1 MGRTVTR
8 PGARDGSIDRG
19 GAVAAAIS
27 AMLYGSSYVAT
38 ALALRAFTPLGAG
51 ALRGLLGGLLLGAL
65 LLLPAAVA
73 HRPGGLTTGALARL
87 AVLGA
92 LAGPIFVIGMNTAV
106 ALAGATI
113 TAFVAGLYAVLVA
126 ALGVPLLGE
135 RLERATVAWLGLA
148 LAGTALLGDLRPA
161 PDLAAGI
168 MVALGAAVAF
178 ALFLVLTRRW
188 SQRYRLPGAMVSL
201 VAQAEMGIGLGIVMP
216 WSGDPG
222 VAAPL
227 SAEAVA
233 AVAWLAAGPG
243 ALAAVLVVIG
253 MRRLPARRASA
264 FLLLNPPTAALG
276 GWLLLGERLTATQL
290 VGAGLVLVAIAGAS
304 GLVAARRPRG
314 S

>member
-1 MGRTVTR
+1 MGRTVTL
-8 PGARDGSIDRG
+8 PGAGDPPIDRG
-19 GAVAAAIS
+19 GALAAAIS

-38 ALALRAFTPLGAG
+38 ALALRAFTPLGTG
-51 ALRGLLGGLLLGAL
+51 ALRGLLGGLLLGTL
-65 LLLPAAVA
+65 LLLPAAMA
-73 HRPGGLTTGALARL
+73 HRPRDLTTGALARL

-106 ALAGATI
+106 ALAGATV

-168 MVALGAAVAF
+168 AVALGAAVAF

-201 VAQAEMGIGLGIVMP
+201 VALAEMGIALGFVMLLR
-216 WSGDPG
+216 GDAG

-243 ALAAVLVVIG
+243 ALAAILVVIG

-290 VGAGLVLVAIAGAS
+290 AGAGLVLVSIAGAS
-304 GLVAARRPRG
+304 GLVAARRPRNN
-314 S
+314 

>member
-1 MGRTVTR
+1 
-8 PGARDGSIDRG
+8 
-19 GAVAAAIS
+19 
-27 AMLYGSSYVAT
+27 MLYGSSYVAT
-38 ALALRAFTPLGAG
+38 ALALRSFTPIGTG
-51 ALRGLLGGLLLGAL
+51 ALRGLLGALLLGTL

-73 HRPGGLTTGALARL
+73 HRPRGLTTGALARL

-113 TAFVAGLYAVLVA
+113 TAFVAGMYAVLAA

-161 PDLAAGI
+161 SNLAAGI
-168 MVALGAAVAF
+168 AVALGAAVAF

-188 SQRYRLPGAMVSL
+188 SQQYGLPGAVISL
-201 VAQAEMGIGLGIVMP
+201 VALAEMGIGLGFVLL

-222 VAAPL
+222 LAAPL
-227 SAEAVA
+227 GPEAAA
-233 AVAWLAAGPG
+233 AVTWLAAGPG

-276 GWLLLGERLTATQL
+276 GWLLLGERLTPTQL
-290 VGAGLVLVAIAGAS
+290 AGAGVVLVAIAGAS
-304 GLVAARRPRG
+304 GLLATRPLRRC
-314 S
+314 